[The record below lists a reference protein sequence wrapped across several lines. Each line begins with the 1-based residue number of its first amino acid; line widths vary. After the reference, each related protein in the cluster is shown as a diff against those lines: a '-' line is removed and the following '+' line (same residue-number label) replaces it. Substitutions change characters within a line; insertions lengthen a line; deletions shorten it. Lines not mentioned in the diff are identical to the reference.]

1 MKAKIAV
8 LPGDYIGKEVV
19 AEAIKVLDA
28 VAEKYNHEFE
38 YNYAVAGC
46 TAIEEKNDPMPDS
59 TLEVCKASDAVLLG
73 AVGGPVSGSKFDEL
87 PGHMRPEAGL
97 LKLRAELKLFANL
110 RPAILFDELKEACP
124 LCERIT
130 DDGFDIMVVRELTG
144 GMYFG
149 PRGEKETENGIA
161 AFDTMIYDEM
171 EIERIVRVG
180 FETAMKRDRNLVSVD
195 KANIL
200 DNSRL
205 WRKVA
210 EKVALDFPQV
220 KLTHMYVDNAAMQIA
235 LNPNQFDVIVTGNM
249 FGDILSDIAGAITG
263 SIGMLPSASLAKG
276 TFGLYEPVHGSA
288 PDIAGK
294 GIANPLATILSI
306 SMLLKYSLGLK
317 SEAAAVD
324 AAVQT
329 VLKSGY
335 RTGDIATKDDKTI
348 STTEMGDAIV
358 KIIKQ

>member
-19 AEAIKVLDA
+19 AEAVKVMDA

-38 YNYAVAGC
+38 YTYAPAGC
-46 TAIEEKNDPMPDS
+46 TAIDELNDPMPDS
-59 TLEVCKASDAVLLG
+59 TLDVCKASDAVLLG
-73 AVGGPVSGSKFDEL
+73 AVGGPVSGSKYDNL

-97 LKLRAELKLFANL
+97 LKLRGELELFANL
-110 RPAILFDELKEACP
+110 RPAILFDELKDACP

-130 DDGFDIMVVRELTG
+130 TAGFDIMVVRELTG

-149 PRGEKETENGIA
+149 PRGTKDTENGKA
-161 AFDTMIYDEM
+161 AYDTMIYDEM

-180 FETAMKRDRNLVSVD
+180 FETAMKRDKKLCSVD

-205 WRKVA
+205 WRVVA
-210 EKVALDFPQV
+210 EKVAKEFPEV
-220 KLTHMYVDNAAMQIA
+220 ELSHMYVDNAAMQIA
-235 LNPNQFDVIVTGNM
+235 LNPGQFDVIVTGNM

-306 SMLLKYSLGLK
+306 SMLFKYSLNLQE
-317 SEAAAVD
+317 EAAAVD
-324 AAVQT
+324 AAVMKA
-329 VLKSGY
+329 LSSGL
-335 RTGDIATKDDKTI
+335 RTGDIVTETETAI
-348 STTEMGDAIV
+348 STSQMGDAIV
-358 KIIKQ
+358 EFIKQ